1 MLTQD
6 FKNIGSS
13 KGALKRSKRHHLSL
27 LAIIGTIIGAISLFS
42 PSDRAEANRQL
53 SPESEPLNL
62 LQNDVLSL
70 ELPDATQLNVVERV
84 TLATKKPAWQN
95 ITVKSGDNLSL
106 IFDKLKLSPQQ
117 LAQLVSADKK
127 GGKYL
132 HALRPKQ
139 IIKFHIENN
148 RLLAMHYVE
157 SKTDSTLYLYEAEN
171 NRYSVKHT
179 QKEIE
184 KRIAN
189 ASGMIDNSF
198 YATGLKSGLSDKI
211 IMELVAVFGWDIDF
225 ALDIRAGDSF
235 TVLYQEQFLDG
246 EKLADGEIIAAE
258 FINQGRK
265 VTALRHIDKHGRG
278 NYYTP
283 EGYSLRKA
291 FIRSPVDFRR
301 ISSKFQR
308 SRYHPVLG
316 KKRPHRGVDYAAATG
331 TPIKAAG
338 DGKVIFKGRKGGY
351 GNTVILQHGGK
362 FTTLYAHMSAFKR
375 GIRNGKRVKQ
385 GQIIGYVGKT
395 GRTTGPHLHYE
406 FRVNGVHRNPLT
418 VKFPNASP
426 LKKSYRTAFKTQ
438 SENLLGLIELYRNT
452 AVALK

>member
-1 MLTQD
+1 MLIQD
-6 FKNIGSS
+6 LKNIGSS
-13 KGALKRSKRHHLSL
+13 KAPLNRAKRHHLSL
-27 LAIIGTIIGAISLFS
+27 LAVIGTIIGTISLFS

-53 SPESEPLNL
+53 SPVSEALSHI
-62 LQNDVLSL
+62 QNDVLLL
-70 ELPDATQLNVVERV
+70 ELPDPIQLKAVESPS
-84 TLATKKPAWQN
+84 LATKKAVWQS
-95 ITVKSGDNLSL
+95 IKVKKGDNLSL
-106 IFDKLKLSPQQ
+106 IFDNLKLSPQQ
-117 LAQLVSADKK
+117 LAKLVRADKK
-127 GGKYL
+127 WGKYL

-139 IIKFHIENN
+139 TIKFQIENN
-148 RLLAMHYVE
+148 RLMAMRYIE
-157 SKTDSTLYLYEAEN
+157 SKTNSTLYRYDGESN
-171 NRYSVKHT
+171 SYSVKHSE
-179 QKEIE
+179 KEIE
-184 KRIAN
+184 KRISH
-189 ASGMIDNSF
+189 ASGMIENSF
-198 YATGLKSGLSDKI
+198 YATGLKAGLSDKV

-225 ALDIRAGDSF
+225 ALDIRSGDSF
-235 TVLYQEQFLDG
+235 TVLYEERYLDG
-246 EKLADGEIIAAE
+246 DKLSDGDIIAAE

-265 VTALRHIDKHGRG
+265 VTALRHVDKHGRS

-283 EGYSLRKA
+283 AGYSLRKA

-331 TPIKAAG
+331 TPIKASG

-351 GNTVILQHGGK
+351 GNTIILQHGGK
-362 FTTLYAHMSAFKR
+362 FTTLYAHMSAYKR
-375 GIRNGKRVKQ
+375 GIRKGKRVKQ

-426 LKKSYRTAFKTQ
+426 LKKSYKTAFK
-438 SENLLGLIELYRNT
+438 EHADGLLALIDLYRNT
-452 AVALK
+452 TVALK

>member
-1 MLTQD
+1 MLIQD
-6 FKNIGSS
+6 LKNIGSS
-13 KGALKRSKRHHLSL
+13 KAPLNRAKRHHLSL
-27 LAIIGTIIGAISLFS
+27 LAVIGTIIGTISLFS

-53 SPESEPLNL
+53 SPVSEALSHI
-62 LQNDVLSL
+62 QNDVLLL
-70 ELPDATQLNVVERV
+70 ELPDPIQLKAVESPS
-84 TLATKKPAWQN
+84 LATKKAVWQS
-95 ITVKSGDNLSL
+95 IKVKKGDNLSL
-106 IFDKLKLSPQQ
+106 IFDNLKLSPQQ
-117 LAQLVSADKK
+117 LAKLVRADKK

-139 IIKFHIENN
+139 TIKFQIENN
-148 RLLAMHYVE
+148 RLMAMRYIE
-157 SKTDSTLYLYEAEN
+157 SKTNSTLYRYDGESN
-171 NRYSVKHT
+171 SYSVKHSE
-179 QKEIE
+179 KEIE
-184 KRIAN
+184 KRISH

-198 YATGLKSGLSDKI
+198 YATGLKAGLSDKV

-225 ALDIRAGDSF
+225 ALDIRSGDSF
-235 TVLYQEQFLDG
+235 TVLYEERYLDG
-246 EKLADGEIIAAE
+246 DKLSDGDIIAAE

-265 VTALRHIDKHGRG
+265 VTALRHVDKHGRS

-283 EGYSLRKA
+283 AGYSLRKA

-331 TPIKAAG
+331 TPIKASG

-351 GNTVILQHGGK
+351 GNTIILQHGGK
-362 FTTLYAHMSAFKR
+362 FTTLYAHMSAYKR
-375 GIRNGKRVKQ
+375 GIRKGKRVKQ

-426 LKKSYRTAFKTQ
+426 LKKSYKTAFK
-438 SENLLGLIELYRNT
+438 EHADGLLALIDLYRNT
-452 AVALK
+452 TVALK

>member
-13 KGALKRSKRHHLSL
+13 KGPLNKTKRHHLSL
-27 LAIIGTIIGAISLFS
+27 LAVIGTIIGTISLFS
-42 PSDRAEANRQL
+42 PSDKAEATRQIAPVSGPL
-53 SPESEPLNL
+53 SQI
-62 LQNDVLSL
+62 QNDVLSL
-70 ELPDATQLNVVERV
+70 ELPDAIRLNVV
-84 TLATKKPAWQN
+84 KSPAPAAKQPQWQN
-95 ITVKSGDNLSL
+95 IEVKSGDNLSL
-106 IFDKLKLSPQQ
+106 IFDNLKLSPQQ

-139 IIKFHIENN
+139 NIKFQIENN
-148 RLLAMHYVE
+148 RLLAMHYIE
-157 SKTDSTLYLYEAEN
+157 SKTDSTLYLYDAEN

-184 KRIAN
+184 KRIAHS
-189 ASGMIDNSF
+189 SGMIDSSF

-225 ALDIRAGDSF
+225 ALDIRSGDSF
-235 TVLYQEQFLDG
+235 TVLYEERYLDG
-246 EKLADGEIIAAE
+246 DKLSDGEIIAAE

-265 VTALRHIDKHGRG
+265 VTALRHIDKHARS

-331 TPIKAAG
+331 TPIKASG

-351 GNTVILQHGGK
+351 GNTVILQHGGI

-426 LKKSYRTAFKTQ
+426 LKKSYKTAFKEQ
-438 SENLLGLIELYRNT
+438 AGGLQALIELYRHT
-452 AVALK
+452 TVALN